1 VQVCIQEFDPYQTAS
16 QSILVLLCWRTSGEP
31 LGSFSNELECPLPPV
46 LAGGRE
52 GTTSKRQKVRFE
64 RATDNF
70 DVKLSERVIQF
81 PDTQRF
87 IGVLVEGLKVAQFLA
102 KRGRRKITGQEGGP
116 NGSPV
121 PGHSHAVHKD
131 RATDRRENGAAHV
144 GKHHTPKIENPQLRG
159 LWKRRVVEKSRRQR
173 RTFPPHL
180 EIPHSARDSHF
191 AHSPD
196 GG

>member
-1 VQVCIQEFDPYQTAS
+1 M
-16 QSILVLLCWRTSGEP
+16 LVLLCWRTSGEP
-31 LGSFSNELECPLPPV
+31 LCSFSNELEYPLPPV

-87 IGVLVEGLKVAQFLA
+87 IGVLVEGVNVAQFFA
-102 KRGRRKITGQEGGP
+102 KRGRRKITWQEGGP

-144 GKHHTPKIENPQLRG
+144 GKHHTPQNRKSAVA
-159 LWKRRVVEKSRRQR
+159 WSVEKTCGGKVQKAKAD
-173 RTFPPHL
+173 FPTTLGNP
-180 EIPHSARDSHF
+180 A
-191 AHSPD
+191 
-196 GG
+196 